1 MDKTIMKKTGHDTNL
16 INVCYKCKSKT
27 LKPKKNLITLG
38 NKFAEINVL
47 ECQNCGE
54 SFSTM
59 GETERARKILNPSI
73 INRIISWFGSFKAAA
88 KDPNIFRD
96 KIL

>member
-1 MDKTIMKKTGHDTNL
+1 MDKTIMKRIVYGANL
-16 INVCYKCKSKT
+16 INVCYKCKSKD

-38 NKFAEINVL
+38 NRFAEINVL
-47 ECQNCGE
+47 ECQDCGE
-54 SFSTM
+54 SFSNM
-59 GETERARKILNPSI
+59 DETERVRKILNPSI
-73 INRIISWFGSFKAAA
+73 INRIKSWFSSFKNAA